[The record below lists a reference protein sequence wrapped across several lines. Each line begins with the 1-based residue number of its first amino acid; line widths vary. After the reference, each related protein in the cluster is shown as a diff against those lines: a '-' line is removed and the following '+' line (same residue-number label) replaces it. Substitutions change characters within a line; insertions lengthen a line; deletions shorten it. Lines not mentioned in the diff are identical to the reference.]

1 MTASVNELE
10 LYKEIFEKEPS
21 AIIVLDERGVV
32 KKANDSA
39 LKMLNVEALEGRK
52 WYQVIDEVFRP
63 QKDDGQESASLYH
76 IDQKYPEPPSKNP
89 VLTPSGYLP
98 HHDNNG
104 KMFHG

>member
-63 QKDDGQESASLYH
+63 QKDDGQEISTV
-76 IDQKYPEPPSKNP
+76 D
-89 VLTPSGYLP
+89 
-98 HHDNNG
+98 G
-104 KMFHG
+104 KTSTGINQTFISRSVSSNDRSDRDP